1 MLTKASIRNLTVF
14 KQADLDFA
22 PGLNVIVGENGSGK
36 SHLLK
41 ALYALIA
48 ASAQEGTR
56 PLIDDQSRAPTKTG
70 LQKALADKLIGVM
83 RPESLGRLARRKQGR
98 ERCELELEF
107 TVKSLKTAIS
117 FATSSK
123 TEVQVDLVPDAWQ
136 DKAPV
141 FIPTREVLSQYHW
154 LPQLYRTTHVDIE
167 ENLIDLC
174 DLLGA
179 LALKGPRE
187 KTIARLLEPLE
198 EAMGGKVVLDQNGRF
213 YLSVPGSGKME
224 MPLVAEGLRKLAM
237 VARLISTGSLL
248 DKGYL
253 FWDEPESNLNPKL
266 IKVVA
271 ALLLDLSQHGIQV
284 IVATHSFFLL
294 KELDMLSRQRQHA
307 VRYMGLFAGE
317 EGTVVQ
323 QVDHL
328 DELDHL
334 TALDEELAQ
343 YDRELDINAQNH

>member
-1 MLTKASIRNLTVF
+1 MLTKAKLRNLTVF

-48 ASAQEGTR
+48 ASAQEGAG
-56 PLIDDQSRAPTKTG
+56 PLIDDQPRAPTKTG
-70 LQKALADKLIGVM
+70 LQKVFADKLIGVM
-83 RPESLGRLARRKQGR
+83 RPESLGRLVRRKQGR
-98 ERCELELEF
+98 ERCEIGLF
-107 TVKSLKTAIS
+107 FDSDSLKTGIRFS
-117 FATSSK
+117 TNSK
-123 TEVQVDLVPDAWQ
+123 TDVEVEWLPTTWQ

-154 LPQLYRTTHVDIE
+154 LPQLYRTSRVDIE

-174 DLLGA
+174 DQLGK
-179 LALKGPRE
+179 LPLKPGSRE
-187 KTIARLLEPLE
+187 KAIAALVKPLE
-198 EAMGGKVVLDQNGRF
+198 EAMGGKVLLDKNGRF
-213 YLSVPGSGKME
+213 YLLTKSGKME
-224 MPLVAEGLRKLAM
+224 MPLVAEGLRKLAI
-237 VARLISTGSLL
+237 VTHLILSGSLL

-294 KELDMLSRQRQHA
+294 KELEMLSRQRQQA
-307 VRYMGLFAGE
+307 VRYMGLFEGE
-317 EGTVVQ
+317 EGTRVQ